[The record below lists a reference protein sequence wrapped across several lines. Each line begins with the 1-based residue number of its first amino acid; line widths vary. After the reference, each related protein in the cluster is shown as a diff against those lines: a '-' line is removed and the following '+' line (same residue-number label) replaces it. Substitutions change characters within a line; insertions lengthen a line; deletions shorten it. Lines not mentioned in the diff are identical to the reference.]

1 MNVTGKILRTASII
15 RFVHIQFKI
24 STKTYQGTGV
34 QACNPT
40 TWGTEVGR
48 AQCVPGHPELRGV
61 TLSQNKEN
69 INCEKQLEC
78 YMP

>member
-24 STKTYQGTGV
+24 SIKTYQGV

-40 TWGTEVGR
+40 TWETEVGR
-48 AQCVPGHPELRGV
+48 GQCVPGHPELHSV

-69 INCEKQLEC
+69 VNCENQFEGH
-78 YMP
+78 MP